1 MRNTYFSHGSQREKF
16 LYEDLIIE
24 QLKVFG
30 HDTYYLPRTEIAK
43 DSILG
48 NTTDSY
54 DDAYGIEMY
63 VEDVNGFAGQGDLI
77 GKFGLEMRDELTFVV
92 SRRVFELLVE
102 NESNLL
108 TIGRPREND
117 IIYVPLFK
125 KFFQIDFVED
135 EDPMYQI
142 ADLPVFKLK
151 CSMWDYSSEAV
162 DTGITE
168 IDDKLTK
175 ETLDRLQNQFSLES
189 GTTVSGSLLAEQVDG
204 NIEAFLS
211 EDGFFMVDETDGDNL
226 LLEDDPNYIDYII
239 QEVALATGVEDIA
252 GADNLAFDTAAGI
265 DDFDSDNDI
274 FDFSENN
281 PFGDPRNN

>member
-1 MRNTYFSHGSQREKF
+1 
-16 LYEDLIIE
+16 
-24 QLKVFG
+24 
-30 HDTYYLPRTEIAK
+30 
-43 DSILG
+43 
-48 NTTDSY
+48 
-54 DDAYGIEMY
+54 
-63 VEDVNGFAGQGDLI
+63 
-77 GKFGLEMRDELTFVV
+77 
-92 SRRVFELLVE
+92 
-102 NESNLL
+102 
-108 TIGRPREND
+108 
-117 IIYVPLFK
+117 
-125 KFFQIDFVED
+125 
-135 EDPMYQI
+135 
-142 ADLPVFKLK
+142 
-151 CSMWDYSSEAV
+151 MWDYSSEAV

-211 EDGFFMVDETDGDNL
+211 EDRSFMVDETDGDNL

>member
-1 MRNTYFSHGSQREKF
+1 
-16 LYEDLIIE
+16 
-24 QLKVFG
+24 
-30 HDTYYLPRTEIAK
+30 
-43 DSILG
+43 
-48 NTTDSY
+48 
-54 DDAYGIEMY
+54 MY

-92 SRRVFELLVE
+92 SKRVFELLVE
-102 NESNLL
+102 NVSNLL

-211 EDGFFMVDETDGDNL
+211 EDRSFMVDETDGDNL

>member
-63 VEDVNGFAGQGDLI
+63 IEDVNGFAGQGDLI

-108 TIGRPREND
+108 TIGRP
-117 IIYVPLFK
+117 
-125 KFFQIDFVED
+125 
-135 EDPMYQI
+135 
-142 ADLPVFKLK
+142 
-151 CSMWDYSSEAV
+151 
-162 DTGITE
+162 
-168 IDDKLTK
+168 
-175 ETLDRLQNQFSLES
+175 
-189 GTTVSGSLLAEQVDG
+189 
-204 NIEAFLS
+204 
-211 EDGFFMVDETDGDNL
+211 
-226 LLEDDPNYIDYII
+226 
-239 QEVALATGVEDIA
+239 
-252 GADNLAFDTAAGI
+252 
-265 DDFDSDNDI
+265 
-274 FDFSENN
+274 
-281 PFGDPRNN
+281 